1 MTQQV
6 SPNTFTTCLHILVIF
21 ASGVPT
27 LGPTLLDNNMARTL
41 QQLLVVDQ
49 VSSTAGHPS
58 TSKELAT
65 VTDTIEII
73 PRSPQELYEITCL
86 VSELLPALPGDGVF
100 AVDALLCSPGTIVR
114 DPVVWQWQDDRGT
127 WHTYGYNDCR
137 LLEGAFLAGEGEIV
151 LSSPGNKQFT
161 VNLTSKHEI
170 REESGTARPVQRLLT
185 SQLSGGEASKEDVVD
200 GKEET
205 RGKLSAELTRILFP
219 VLLEIYSASA
229 GPGVRHAAL
238 QAMLRMV
245 VHTEASL
252 LDQVLNPP
260 FLSSQV
266 AAMLSSQDLKIIVSA
281 LQLSETLLTKL
292 PEQFS
297 VHFRREG
304 VLHQV
309 QKLTDPDYSI
319 NSNESSLDSSLNM
332 SWSHSSPSSHQHSGH
347 GRSWT
352 IAGSSFANM
361 FPENLRQRSS
371 RESDAA
377 GAGSQETPHH
387 NMRLSDMLKRKR
399 VSSRKSSRKSTGATR
414 DETSPGRMM

>member
-1 MTQQV
+1 
-6 SPNTFTTCLHILVIF
+6 
-21 ASGVPT
+21 
-27 LGPTLLDNNMARTL
+27 
-41 QQLLVVDQ
+41 
-49 VSSTAGHPS
+49 
-58 TSKELAT
+58 
-65 VTDTIEII
+65 
-73 PRSPQELYEITCL
+73 
-86 VSELLPALPGDGVF
+86 
-100 AVDALLCSPGTIVR
+100 
-114 DPVVWQWQDDRGT
+114 
-127 WHTYGYNDCR
+127 
-137 LLEGAFLAGEGEIV
+137 
-151 LSSPGNKQFT
+151 
-161 VNLTSKHEI
+161 
-170 REESGTARPVQRLLT
+170 
-185 SQLSGGEASKEDVVD
+185 
-200 GKEET
+200 
-205 RGKLSAELTRILFP
+205 
-219 VLLEIYSASA
+219 
-229 GPGVRHAAL
+229 
-238 QAMLRMV
+238 
-245 VHTEASL
+245 
-252 LDQVLNPP
+252 
-260 FLSSQV
+260 
-266 AAMLSSQDLKIIVSA
+266 MLSSQDLKIIVSA

-371 RESDAA
+371 RESDPV

-414 DETSPGRMM
+414 DETSPGRIM